1 MKGISNHHSHEASK
15 STRHF
20 IVIVLFIILIGL
32 RHIAMGCQPSFKD
45 HLKGILKIFH
55 EIVGV
60 LLAMDLAS
68 FISSVGAITSPN

>member
-1 MKGISNHHSHEASK
+1 MKHLKVQGILLLLSCS
-15 STRHF
+15 
-20 IVIVLFIILIGL
+20 IILIGL